1 MALDPLPQQR
11 LAIEAPLGPVLVVA
25 GPGAGKTFCLIARIN
40 HLIHTLGIA
49 PERICAVTFTNRAA
63 EEIAVRLAH
72 TLGDRAEA
80 ITRGTIHAL
89 CLGLLRDHAAA
100 AGLRKG
106 FGVADEQYQKV
117 ILGRLHVPLEQR
129 GALLNRFSRHRVQK
143 QDYELTPD
151 DARLYREYAGW
162 LAHRNMVDFD
172 DLVAKAEELL
182 RSRGDIADTI
192 AARWDYLL
200 VDEFQDV
207 NAVQYDLLKRL
218 AAPHGNFF
226 AVGDDEQSIFTWTGA
241 DPYVLVRFSHDY
253 EIDRPIVLDK
263 NCRCSRQIFE
273 TARRVLAQ
281 NPQLFEKQLSA
292 EQESAHEVGAFTF
305 RDEEEEASWLLEDIL
320 ADRAAAGL
328 GWGDYAVLYRR
339 HKVGEYLEGRLV
351 RAGIPCRLARG
362 RSLVEDDVIRY
373 VVAALRIVRDPGDPV
388 ALEAFARCV
397 LSAHFLQEVLAS
409 PPFAVSSSPP
419 DPLSTAWRGGTQDD
433 FLAAIRALARRRP
446 AQDPDT
452 KKLWRLVFQV
462 ENLRA
467 LARSHRA
474 LAPLVDEI
482 LSQSVGPY
490 RNALEERHDELTDP
504 ADNPEAVQLAE
515 RLAAAIAAEQDIV
528 IDPQEGLEIAL
539 RGMLAAAGVR
549 HVPSTSLGSSEP
561 RGMAP
566 GLVHPGET
574 LVRADGGEHGLALT
588 LFKALQLLHAKELDA
603 ALDRYVTFDFETTDK
618 DVEVCEVVEVGA
630 VRVVEGEIVDRF
642 HTLVKPY
649 RPITPGA
656 TKLHGYSDADVR
668 GARSF
673 AEVWPAFRA
682 FVGDDVLIAHNGQ
695 HFDIPVLRRLAAGQ
709 DGVDSLVFYDT
720 LPLVRSLSRDSAK
733 LEDLALR
740 FGIDAGRAHH
750 ALDDAVT
757 LAKVYHE
764 LERQRGIRAR
774 KAVLVNLL
782 DYLGLALALE
792 QGAGSPQGVPDGPG
806 EREILF
812 KLAKFYTLGRYSDA
826 LAFYEMERER
836 SGGDPAPPVDEVIR
850 RLGGR
855 ALMTRLRAEP
865 DPAQRY
871 PAAVARL
878 RALMD
883 EPSAPDAASP
893 PDPLSTTWRGGT
905 LEDSIDRLLGRVALS
920 TSDGIEVAPD
930 RVNLLTLHSTKGLEF
945 SRVYIVGV
953 EDYQIPGVRETKE
966 NRQAEIEEARRLLY
980 VGMTR
985 ARDRLVLTRV
995 ERRFGMEAG
1004 GSTFLE
1010 EMGLEGVASP

>member
-1 MALDPLPQQR
+1 MEFDPLPQQS

-40 HLIHTLGIA
+40 HLITTVGIA

-63 EEIAVRLAH
+63 EEIAVRLKH
-72 TLGDRAEA
+72 TLRDRAA
-80 ITRGTIHAL
+80 AVTRGTIHAL
-89 CLGLLRDHAAA
+89 CLALLREYAEA

-106 FGVADEQYQKV
+106 FGVADEQYQKI

-129 GALLNRFSRHRVQK
+129 GPLLNRFGRHRVQN
-143 QDYELTPD
+143 YELTVD
-151 DARLYREYAGW
+151 DARLYREYTSW
-162 LAHRNMVDFD
+162 LAHRNMLDFD
-172 DLVAKAEELL
+172 DLVTQAERLV
-182 RSRGDIADTI
+182 RTRGDIADAI

-207 NAVQYDLLKRL
+207 NPVQYDLLKRL

-241 DPYVLVRFSHDY
+241 DPYVLVRFARDY
-253 EIDRPIVLDK
+253 GIDRPVVLDK

-281 NPQLFEKQLSA
+281 NPQLFEKQLTA
-292 EQESAHEVGAFTF
+292 EQDSPHEVGAFGF
-305 RDEEEEASWLLEDIL
+305 RDEEEEASWLLEDL
-320 ADRAAAGL
+320 QGDRGASEL
-328 GWGDYAVLYRR
+328 GWGDYAILYRK
-339 HKVGEYLEGRLV
+339 HKIGEYLEGRLL

-362 RSLVEDDVIRY
+362 RSLIEDDVIKY
-373 VVAALRIVRDPGDPV
+373 VISALRIVRDPADPV
-388 ALEAFARCV
+388 ALEGFARCV
-397 LSAHFLQEVLAS
+397 LSPHFLQEVEA
-409 PPFAVSSSPP
+409 AI
-419 DPLSTAWRGGTQDD
+419 STQGSGD
-433 FLAAIRALARRRP
+433 FLASVRALARRRP

-452 KKLWRLVFQV
+452 KKLWRLVYQV

-467 LARSHRA
+467 LTRSHRA

-504 ADNPEAVQLAE
+504 ADLPDAV
-515 RLAAAIAAEQDIV
+515 RLAARLARAIAGERGIAIAPQD
-528 IDPQEGLEIAL
+528 GLEIAL

-549 HVPSTSLGSSEP
+549 HVPSAGSGPLEP
-561 RGMAP
+561 RGTAP
-566 GLVHPGET
+566 GLAHPGEV
-574 LVRADGGEHGLALT
+574 LGKADGGEHGLALT
-588 LFKALQLLHAKELDA
+588 LFKALQLLDSRGLDT
-603 ALDRYVTFDFETTDK
+603 ALERYVTFDFETTDT
-618 DVEVCEVVEVGA
+618 EVATCGVVEIGA
-630 VRVVEGEIVDRF
+630 ARVVRGEIVDRF
-642 HTLVKPY
+642 RSLVQPY

-656 TKLHGYSDADVR
+656 SAIHGYSDGDIR
-668 GARSF
+668 DARSF
-673 AEVWPAFRA
+673 GEVWPEFRA
-682 FVGDDVLIAHNGQ
+682 FIGDDILIAHNGQ
-695 HFDIPVLRRLAAGQ
+695 HFDIPVLRRLAAGR

-720 LPLVRSLSRDSAK
+720 LPLVRSLSRDSGK

-740 FGIDAGRAHH
+740 FGIDGGRAHH

-757 LAKVYHE
+757 LARVYRE
-764 LERQRGIRAR
+764 LERRRGIRAR

-792 QGAGSPQGVPDGPG
+792 QGARSKEQAL
-806 EREILF
+806 LF
-812 KLAKFYTLGRYSDA
+812 NVAKFYTLGRYSDA
-826 LAFYEMERER
+826 LAFYEMERQR
-836 SGGDPAPPVDEVIR
+836 SGALGAPPVDEVIR
-850 RLGGR
+850 RLGGP

-883 EPSAPDAASP
+883 EPSPPP
-893 PDPLSTTWRGGT
+893 PDRRSPMGRGGT
-905 LEDSIDRLLGRVALS
+905 LDESIDRLLERVALS
-920 TSDGIEVAPD
+920 TSDGIEIAPD

-953 EDYQIPGVRETKE
+953 EDYQIPGLREMTE
-966 NRQAEIEEARRLLY
+966 HRQAEIEEARRLLY

-985 ARDRLVLTRV
+985 ARERLVLTRV
-995 ERRFGMEAG
+995 ERRFGMDAG
-1004 GSTFLE
+1004 GSSFVE
-1010 EMGLEGVASP
+1010 EMGLEVQGVGAE

>member
-1 MALDPLPQQR
+1 MDFDPLPQQR

-40 HLIHTLGIA
+40 HLINTRGLA

-63 EEIAVRLAH
+63 EEIAVRLKH
-72 TLGDRAEA
+72 TLGDRAEGV
-80 ITRGTIHAL
+80 TRGTIHAL
-89 CLGLLRDHAAA
+89 CLSLLREHAEA

-117 ILGRLHVPLEQR
+117 ILGRLHVPLEHR
-129 GALLNRFSRHRVQK
+129 GSLLNRFSRHRVQ
-143 QDYELTPD
+143 DYRLTDD
-151 DARLYREYAGW
+151 DARLYREYAVW
-162 LAHRNMVDFD
+162 LAHRNMLDFD
-172 DLVAKAEELL
+172 DLVVKAEELV
-182 RSRGDIADTI
+182 RTHGDIADAI

-241 DPYVLVRFSHDY
+241 DPYVLVRFSRDY

-281 NPQLFEKQLSA
+281 NPQLFAKQLSA
-292 EQESAHEVGAFTF
+292 EQESAYEVGAFGF
-305 RDEEEEASWLLEDIL
+305 RDEEEEAAWLLEDIL
-320 ADRAAAGL
+320 ADRAVAGL
-328 GWGDYAVLYRR
+328 GWGDYAILYRR

-362 RSLVEDDVIRY
+362 RSLVEDDVIKY
-373 VVAALRIVRDPGDPV
+373 VIAALGIVRDPGDPV

-397 LSAHFLQEVLAS
+397 LSPHFLQEVLAS
-409 PPFAVSSSPP
+409 PPFPLSASKASPP
-419 DPLSTAWRGGTQDD
+419 DPGD
-433 FLAAIRALARRRP
+433 FLVAIRTLARRRP

-467 LARSHRA
+467 LTRSHRA
-474 LAPLVDEI
+474 LVPLVDEI

-504 ADNPEAVQLAE
+504 AVIPEAVRLAG
-515 RLAAAIAAEQDIV
+515 RLAAALAAEEEIV
-528 IDPQEGLEIAL
+528 IAPQGGLEIAL
-539 RGMLAAAGVR
+539 RCMLIAAGGR
-549 HVPSTSLGSSEP
+549 SLPTSTNLHQPPPTSIPS
-561 RGMAP
+561 
-566 GLVHPGET
+566 
-574 LVRADGGEHGLALT
+574 ALI
-588 LFKALQLLHAKELDA
+588 LFKALQLLHARELDT
-603 ALDRYVTFDFETTDK
+603 ALERYVTFDLETTDK
-618 DVEVCEVVEVGA
+618 DVEVCEVIEIGA
-630 VRVVEGEIVDRF
+630 VRVVGGEIVDRF
-642 HTLVKPY
+642 HSLVRPY

-656 TKLHGYSDADVR
+656 TKVHGYTDGDVR
-668 GARSF
+668 NARPF
-673 AEVWPAFRA
+673 AEVWPEFRA
-682 FVGDDVLIAHNGQ
+682 FIGDDVLIAHNGQ
-695 HFDIPVLRRLAAGQ
+695 HFDIPVLRRLAAGWE
-709 DGVDSLVFYDT
+709 GVDTLVFYDT

-757 LAKVYHE
+757 LARVYRE
-764 LERQRGIRAR
+764 LERLRAVRAR
-774 KAVLVNLL
+774 KALLVNLL
-782 DYLGLALALE
+782 DYLGLAFALEPESE
-792 QGAGSPQGVPDGPG
+792 QGALKESLTVPGG
-806 EREILF
+806 RERELLF
-812 KLAKFYTLGRYSDA
+812 KVAKFYTLGRYSDA

-836 SGGDPAPPVDEVIR
+836 SGGDSGPPVDEVIR

-878 RALMD
+878 RALID
-883 EPSAPDAASP
+883 EPSTD
-893 PDPLSTTWRGGT
+893 GT
-905 LEDSIDRLLGRVALS
+905 
-920 TSDGIEVAPD
+920 P
-930 RVNLLTLHSTKGLEF
+930 
-945 SRVYIVGV
+945 
-953 EDYQIPGVRETKE
+953 
-966 NRQAEIEEARRLLY
+966 
-980 VGMTR
+980 
-985 ARDRLVLTRV
+985 
-995 ERRFGMEAG
+995 
-1004 GSTFLE
+1004 
-1010 EMGLEGVASP
+1010 

>member
-40 HLIHTLGIA
+40 HLINTLGMA

-63 EEIAVRLAH
+63 EEIAVRLRH
-72 TLGDRAEA
+72 TLEDRAEG

-89 CLGLLRDHAAA
+89 CLALLREHAEA

-106 FGVADEQYQKV
+106 FGVADEPYQKV

-129 GALLNRFSRHRVQK
+129 GSLLNRFSRHRVQK
-143 QDYELTPD
+143 KDYELTAD
-151 DARLYREYAGW
+151 DARLYREYASW

-172 DLVAKAEELL
+172 DLVAKAEALL
-182 RSRGDIADTI
+182 RTRGDIADAI

-241 DPYVLVRFSHDY
+241 DPYVLVRFARDY

-292 EQESAHEVGAFTF
+292 EQESPHEVGALGF
-305 RDEEEEASWLLEDIL
+305 RDHEDEASWLLEDIL
-320 ADRAAAGL
+320 ADRTASGL
-328 GWGDYAVLYRR
+328 GWGDYAVLYRK

-362 RSLVEDDVIRY
+362 RALVEDDVIKY
-373 VVAALRIVRDPGDPV
+373 VIAALRIVRDPGDPV

-397 LSAHFLQEVLAS
+397 LSAHFLQEVMATTSAS
-409 PPFAVSSSPP
+409 PSDA
-419 DPLSTAWRGGTQDD
+419 GD

-467 LARSHRA
+467 LPRSHRT

-504 ADNPEAVQLAE
+504 ADIPEAV
-515 RLAAAIAAEQDIV
+515 RLAGRLARAIAAEQNIA
-528 IDPQEGLEIAL
+528 IEPQGGLEVAL

-549 HVPSTSLGSSEP
+549 HVPSTSLASLEP

-574 LVRADGGEHGLALT
+574 LVQADGGEHGLALT
-588 LFKALQLLHAKELDA
+588 LFKALQLLHAKELDT
-603 ALDRYVTFDFETTDK
+603 ALERYVTFDLETTDK
-618 DVEVCEVVEVGA
+618 DVEICEVVEVGA
-630 VRVVEGEIVDRF
+630 VRVVGGEIVDRF
-642 HTLVKPY
+642 HTLVRPY
-649 RPITPGA
+649 RPITLGA
-656 TKLHGYSDADVR
+656 TKVHGYGDADVR
-668 GARSF
+668 GAPSF

-682 FVGDDVLIAHNGQ
+682 FIGDDVLIAHNGQ

-709 DGVDSLVFYDT
+709 DGVDGLVFYDT

-740 FGIDAGRAHH
+740 FGIDGGRAHH

-757 LAKVYHE
+757 LARVYRE
-764 LERQRGIRAR
+764 LERQRAIRAR

-782 DYLGLALALE
+782 DYLGLALTLE
-792 QGAGSPQGVPDGPG
+792 QGAAG
-806 EREILF
+806 REQALLF
-812 KLAKFYTLGRYSDA
+812 NIAKFYTLGRYSDA
-826 LAFYEMERER
+826 LAFYQTERAR
-836 SGGDPAPPVDEVIR
+836 AASTAAPPVDEVIK

-855 ALMTRLRAEP
+855 ALMTRLRAQP

-883 EPSAPDAASP
+883 EPSAPTSP
-893 PDPLSTTWRGGT
+893 PNPLSTTWRGGT
-905 LEDSIDRLLGRVALS
+905 LEERIDRLLGRVALS

-953 EDYQIPGVRETKE
+953 EDYQMPGYRESTE
-966 NRQAEIEEARRLLY
+966 NRQAEIQEARRLVY

-1004 GSTFLE
+1004 GSSFLE
-1010 EMGLEGVASP
+1010 EMGLEAQAVGERELSKDTVHS

>member
-1 MALDPLPQQR
+1 MDFDPLPQQR
-11 LAIEAPLGPVLVVA
+11 LAIDAPLGPVLVVA

-40 HLIHTLGIA
+40 HLINTRGLA

-63 EEIAVRLAH
+63 EEIAVRLKH
-72 TLGDRAEA
+72 TLGDRAEGV
-80 ITRGTIHAL
+80 TRGTIHAL
-89 CLGLLRDHAAA
+89 CLALLREHAEA

-129 GALLNRFSRHRVQK
+129 GSLLNRFSRHRVQ
-143 QDYELTPD
+143 DYRLTDD
-151 DARLYREYAGW
+151 DARLYREYAVW
-162 LAHRNMVDFD
+162 LAHRNMLDFD
-172 DLVAKAEELL
+172 DLVVKAEELV
-182 RSRGDIADTI
+182 RTHGDIADAI

-241 DPYVLVRFSHDY
+241 DPYVLVRFSRDY

-292 EQESAHEVGAFTF
+292 EQESAYEVGAFGF
-305 RDEEEEASWLLEDIL
+305 RDEEEEAAWLLEDIL
-320 ADRAAAGL
+320 ADRAVAGL
-328 GWGDYAVLYRR
+328 GWGDYAILYRR

-362 RSLVEDDVIRY
+362 RSLVEDDVIKY
-373 VVAALRIVRDPGDPV
+373 VIAALGIVRDPGDPV

-397 LSAHFLQEVLAS
+397 LSPHFLQEVLAS
-409 PPFAVSSSPP
+409 PPF
-419 DPLSTAWRGGTQDD
+419 PLSASKASRPDD
-433 FLAAIRALARRRP
+433 FLAAVRTLARRRP

-467 LARSHRA
+467 LTRSHRA
-474 LAPLVDEI
+474 LVPLVDEI

-504 ADNPEAVQLAE
+504 AAIPEAVRLAG
-515 RLAAAIAAEQDIV
+515 RLAAAIAAEQEIV
-528 IDPQEGLEIAL
+528 IAPQGGLEIAL
-539 RGMLAAAGVR
+539 RGMLAAAGLR
-549 HVPSTSLGSSEP
+549 HVPSSVATGRE
-561 RGMAP
+561 
-566 GLVHPGET
+566 VKEVGE
-574 LVRADGGEHGLALT
+574 VVIGAQDGGPHGLALT
-588 LFKALQLLHAKELDA
+588 LFKALQNLHSLEILDT
-603 ALDRYVTFDFETTDK
+603 LPRYVTFDLETTDK
-618 DVEVCEVVEVGA
+618 DVEVCEVVEIGA
-630 VRVVEGEIVDRF
+630 VRVVGGEIVDRF
-642 HTLVKPY
+642 HTLVRPY

-656 TKLHGYSDADVR
+656 TKVHGYTEGDVR
-668 GARSF
+668 NARPF
-673 AEVWPAFRA
+673 AEVWPEFRA
-682 FVGDDVLIAHNGQ
+682 FIGDDVLIAHNGQ
-695 HFDIPVLRRLAAGQ
+695 HFDIPVLRRLAAGRE
-709 DGVDSLVFYDT
+709 GVDTLVFYDT

-757 LAKVYHE
+757 LARVYRE
-764 LERQRGIRAR
+764 LERLRAVRAR

-792 QGAGSPQGVPDGPG
+792 QGAGSG
-806 EREILF
+806 EEDMLF
-812 KLAKFYTLGRYSDA
+812 KVAKFYTLGRYSDA

-836 SGGDPAPPVDEVIR
+836 IGGESAPSVDEVIR

-878 RALMD
+878 RALID
-883 EPSAPDAASP
+883 EPPPAEPASP
-893 PDPLSTTWRGGT
+893 PDLR
-905 LEDSIDRLLGRVALS
+905 ESIDRLLDRVALS
-920 TSDGIEVAPD
+920 TSEGIEVAPD

-953 EDYQIPGVRETKE
+953 EDYQIPGLREAKE
-966 NRQAEIEEARRLLY
+966 NRQAEIQEARRLLY

-985 ARDRLVLTRV
+985 TQERLVLTRV

-1004 GSTFLE
+1004 GSSFLE
-1010 EMGLEGVASP
+1010 EMGLEADAVRAE

>member
-1 MALDPLPQQR
+1 MAFDPLPQQC

-40 HLIHTLGIA
+40 YLIDALHVA

-63 EEIAVRLAH
+63 EEIAIRLKH
-72 TLGDRAEA
+72 TLGERAEP

-89 CLGLLRDHAAA
+89 CLALLREHAEA

-106 FGVADEQYQKV
+106 FGVADEQYQKA
-117 ILGRLHVPLEQR
+117 ILGRLHVPQEQR
-129 GALLNRFSRHRVQK
+129 GSLLNRFSRHRVQK
-143 QDYELTPD
+143 RDYELTAD
-151 DARLYREYAGW
+151 DARLYREYAAW
-162 LAHRNMVDFD
+162 LAHRNMLDFD
-172 DLVAKAEELL
+172 DLVSKAEELL
-182 RSRGDIADTI
+182 RTHGDIADAV

-241 DPYVLVRFSHDY
+241 DPYVLVRFGRDY
-253 EIDRPIVLDK
+253 GIDRPIVLDK

-273 TARRVLAQ
+273 TARRVLAH

-292 EQESAHEVGAFTF
+292 EQESPYEVTAVAF
-305 RDEEEEASWLLEDIL
+305 REEAEEASWLLEDL
-320 ADRAAAGL
+320 RGDRAASGL
-328 GWGDYAVLYRR
+328 GWGDYAILYCT
-339 HKVGEYLEGRLV
+339 HKIGEYVEGRLV

-373 VVAALRIVRDPGDPV
+373 VITALRIVRDPDDPV

-397 LSAHFLQEVLAS
+397 LSEHFLQEVQAS
-409 PPFAVSSSPP
+409 PLF
-419 DPLSTAWRGGTQDD
+419 PLSADAERGDAGD
-433 FLAAIRALARRRP
+433 FLAAVRTLARRRP

-452 KKLWRLVFQV
+452 KKLWRLVYQV

-467 LARSHRA
+467 LPHSHRT

-504 ADNPEAVQLAE
+504 ADSPEAV
-515 RLAAAIAAEQDIV
+515 RLAARLAGAIASERDIV
-528 IDPQEGLEIAL
+528 IEPQGGLEIAL

-549 HVPSTSLGSSEP
+549 HVPSAAAARRE
-561 RGMAP
+561 
-566 GLVHPGET
+566 VGE
-574 LVRADGGEHGLALT
+574 VGEVVIGAQDGGPHGLALT
-588 LFKALQLLHAKELDA
+588 LFKALQNLHSLDIVDT
-603 ALDRYVTFDFETTDK
+603 LSRYVTFDLETTDK
-618 DVEVCEVVEVGA
+618 DVEVCEVVEIGA
-630 VRVVEGEIVDRF
+630 VRVVGGDIVDRF
-642 HTLVKPY
+642 HTLVQPY

-656 TKLHGYSDADVR
+656 TKVHGYTDADVR
-668 GARSF
+668 DARSF
-673 AEVWPAFRA
+673 AEVWPEFRA
-682 FVGDDVLIAHNGQ
+682 FIGDDVLIAHNGQ
-695 HFDIPVLRRLAAGQ
+695 HFDIPVLRRLAAGR

-757 LAKVYHE
+757 LARVYRE

-774 KAVLVNLL
+774 KAILANLL

-792 QGAGSPQGVPDGPG
+792 PRAEAGG
-806 EREILF
+806 ERETLF

-826 LAFYEMERER
+826 LAFYETERER
-836 SGGDPAPPVDEVIR
+836 TGRAAAPPVDEVIQ

-855 ALMTRLRAEP
+855 ALLTRLRAEP

-871 PAAVARL
+871 PAALARL

-883 EPSAPDAASP
+883 EPSP
-893 PDPLSTTWRGGT
+893 PDPLSPTGRGGT
-905 LEDSIDRLLGRVALS
+905 LGESIDRLLERVALS
-920 TSDGIEVAPD
+920 TYEGIEVAPD

-953 EDYQIPGVRETKE
+953 EDYQIPGYRESTE
-966 NRQAEIEEARRLLY
+966 HRQAEIQEARRLLY

-985 ARDRLVLTRV
+985 ARERLVLTRV
-995 ERRFGMEAG
+995 ERRFGMDAG
-1004 GSTFLE
+1004 GSSFLE
-1010 EMGLEGVASP
+1010 EMGLEVQGVGAG

>member
-1 MALDPLPQQR
+1 MDFDPLPQQR

-40 HLIHTLGIA
+40 HLINTRGLA

-63 EEIAVRLAH
+63 EEIAVRLKH
-72 TLGDRAEA
+72 TLGDRAEGV
-80 ITRGTIHAL
+80 TRGTIHAL
-89 CLGLLRDHAAA
+89 CLALLREHAEA

-129 GALLNRFSRHRVQK
+129 GSLLNRFSRHRVQ
-143 QDYELTPD
+143 DYRLTDD
-151 DARLYREYAGW
+151 DARLYREYAVW
-162 LAHRNMVDFD
+162 LAHRNMLDFD
-172 DLVAKAEELL
+172 DLVVKAEELV
-182 RSRGDIADTI
+182 RTHGDIADAI

-241 DPYVLVRFSHDY
+241 DPYVLVRFSRDY

-292 EQESAHEVGAFTF
+292 EQESAYEVGAFAF
-305 RDEEEEASWLLEDIL
+305 RDEEEEAAWLLEDIL
-320 ADRAAAGL
+320 ADRAASGL
-328 GWGDYAVLYRR
+328 GWGDYAILYRR

-362 RSLVEDDVIRY
+362 RSLVEDDVIKY
-373 VVAALRIVRDPGDPV
+373 VIAALGIVRDPGDPV

-397 LSAHFLQEVLAS
+397 LSPHFLQEVLAS
-409 PPFAVSSSPP
+409 PPFPLSASKASPP
-419 DPLSTAWRGGTQDD
+419 DPGD
-433 FLAAIRALARRRP
+433 FLVAIRTLARRRP

-467 LARSHRA
+467 LTRSHRA
-474 LAPLVDEI
+474 LVPLVDEI

-504 ADNPEAVQLAE
+504 AVIPEAVRLAE
-515 RLAAAIAAEQDIV
+515 RLAAAIAAEQEIV
-528 IDPQEGLEIAL
+528 IAPQGGLEIAL
-539 RGMLAAAGVR
+539 RGMLIAAGVR
-549 HVPSTSLGSSEP
+549 HLPTSTNLHQPPPTSLPS
-561 RGMAP
+561 
-566 GLVHPGET
+566 
-574 LVRADGGEHGLALT
+574 ALI
-588 LFKALQLLHAKELDA
+588 LFKALQLLHARELDT
-603 ALDRYVTFDFETTDK
+603 ALERYVTFDLETTDK
-618 DVEVCEVVEVGA
+618 DVEVCEVIEIGA
-630 VRVVEGEIVDRF
+630 VRVVGGEIVDRF
-642 HTLVKPY
+642 HSLVRPY

-656 TKLHGYSDADVR
+656 TKVHGYTDGDVR
-668 GARSF
+668 NARPF
-673 AEVWPAFRA
+673 AEVWPEFRA
-682 FVGDDVLIAHNGQ
+682 FIGDDVLIAHNGQ
-695 HFDIPVLRRLAAGQ
+695 HFDIPVLRRLAAGRE
-709 DGVDSLVFYDT
+709 GVDTLVFYDT

-757 LAKVYHE
+757 LARVYRE
-764 LERQRGIRAR
+764 LERLRAVRAR

-792 QGAGSPQGVPDGPG
+792 PEREQGAGSG

-812 KLAKFYTLGRYSDA
+812 KVAKFYTLGRYSDA

-836 SGGDPAPPVDEVIR
+836 SGGDSGPSVDEVIR

-878 RALMD
+878 RALID
-883 EPSAPDAASP
+883 EPSPAEPASP
-893 PDPLSTTWRGGT
+893 PDPLSTAWRGGT
-905 LEDSIDRLLGRVALS
+905 LRESIDRLLDRVALS
-920 TSDGIEVAPD
+920 TSEGIEVAPD

-953 EDYQIPGVRETKE
+953 EDYQIPGLREAKE
-966 NRQAEIEEARRLLY
+966 NRQAEIQEARRLLY

-985 ARDRLVLTRV
+985 TRERLVLTRV

-1004 GSTFLE
+1004 GSSFLE
-1010 EMGLEGVASP
+1010 EMGLEAQGVGAG

>member
-1 MALDPLPQQR
+1 MNLNPLPQQL

-25 GPGAGKTFCLIARIN
+25 GPGAGKTFCLIARIK
-40 HLIHTLGIA
+40 HLITTVGIA

-63 EEIAVRLAH
+63 EEIAVRLKH
-72 TLGDRAEA
+72 TLGDRAEG

-89 CLGLLRDHAAA
+89 CLALLREHAEA

-106 FGVADEQYQKV
+106 FGVADEQYQQV
-117 ILGRLHVPLEQR
+117 ILGRLQVPLEQR
-129 GALLNRFSRHRVQK
+129 GSLLNRFSRHRVT
-143 QDYELTPD
+143 DYPLTDD
-151 DARLYREYAGW
+151 DARVYREYATW
-162 LAHRNMVDFD
+162 LTHRNMLDFD
-172 DLVAKAEELL
+172 DLVTKAEQLL
-182 RSRGDIADTI
+182 RTHGDIADTI
-192 AARWDYLL
+192 AGRWDYLL

-241 DPYVLVRFSHDY
+241 DPYVLVRFGRDY
-253 EIDRPIVLDK
+253 AIDRPIVLDK
-263 NCRCSRQIFE
+263 NCRCSRQIFD

-292 EQESAHEVGAFTF
+292 EQESAYDVGAVAF
-305 RDEEEEASWLLEDIL
+305 RDEAEEASWLLEDIL
-320 ADRAAAGL
+320 ADRTAAGL

-362 RSLVEDDVIRY
+362 RSLVEDDVIKY
-373 VVAALRIVRDPGDPV
+373 VIAALRIVRDPDDPV

-409 PPFAVSSSPP
+409 PPFALSSSPP
-419 DPLSTAWRGGTQDD
+419 VPLSATAERGDAGD
-433 FLAAIRALARRRP
+433 FLAAVRALARRRP

-467 LARSHRA
+467 LPRSHRA

-490 RNALEERHDELTDP
+490 KNALEERHDELADP
-504 ADNPEAVQLAE
+504 AAIPEAVRLAE
-515 RLAAAIAAEQDIV
+515 RLAGAIAAERDIV
-528 IDPQEGLEIAL
+528 IEPQGGLEIAL

-549 HVPSTSLGSSEP
+549 NLPSQVSGPLKP
-561 RGMAP
+561 RGTAP
-566 GLVHPGET
+566 GLTHPGET
-574 LVRADGGEHGLALT
+574 LVKADGGKHGLGLT
-588 LFKALQLLHAKELDA
+588 LFKTLQLMQAKELDT
-603 ALDRYVTFDFETTDK
+603 ALERYVTFDLETTDK
-618 DVEVCEVVEVGA
+618 DVEVCEVVEIGA
-630 VRVVEGEIVDRF
+630 VRVVGGEIVDRF
-642 HTLVKPY
+642 HTLVQPY

-656 TKLHGYSDADVR
+656 TKVHGYAEADVR
-668 GARSF
+668 GAPSF
-673 AEVWPAFRA
+673 PEVWPEFRA
-682 FVGDDVLIAHNGQ
+682 FIGDDVLIAHNGQ
-695 HFDIPVLRRLAAGQ
+695 HFDIPVLRRLAAGR

-720 LPLVRSLSRDSAK
+720 LPLARSLSRDSAK

-757 LAKVYHE
+757 LARVYRE

-774 KAVLVNLL
+774 KAVLVSVL

-792 QGAGSPQGVPDGPG
+792 PRTEQGAESG
-806 EREILF
+806 ERDLLF

-826 LAFYEMERER
+826 LAFYEMERDR
-836 SGGDPAPPVDEVIR
+836 TASSAAPPVDEVIR

-871 PAAVARL
+871 PAALARL

-883 EPSAPDAASP
+883 EPSPA
-893 PDPLSTTWRGGT
+893 GT
-905 LEDSIDRLLGRVALS
+905 LKQSIDRLLERVALS

-945 SRVYIVGV
+945 SRVYIVGL
-953 EDYQIPGVRETKE
+953 EDYQIPGYRESTE
-966 NRQAEIEEARRLLY
+966 NRQAEIQEARRLVY

-985 ARDRLVLTRV
+985 ARERLVLTRV

-1004 GSTFLE
+1004 GSSFLE
-1010 EMGLEGVASP
+1010 EMGLEVQGVGAE

>member
-1 MALDPLPQQR
+1 MEFDPLPPQR

-40 HLIHTLGIA
+40 HLIDRLHMA

-63 EEIAVRLAH
+63 EEIAVRLKH
-72 TLGDRAEA
+72 TLENRAEG

-89 CLGLLRDHAAA
+89 CLALLREHAEA

-106 FGVADEQYQKV
+106 FGVADEPYQKV

-129 GALLNRFSRHRVQK
+129 GSLLNRFSRHRVQK
-143 QDYELTPD
+143 QDFELTAD
-151 DARLYREYAGW
+151 DARLYREYAAW
-162 LAHRNMVDFD
+162 LEHHNMLDFD
-172 DLVAKAEELL
+172 DLVSKAEELL
-182 RSRGDIADTI
+182 RTRGDLADAI

-241 DPYVLVRFSHDY
+241 DPYVLVRFARDY
-253 EIDRPIVLDK
+253 EIDRPILLDR
-263 NCRCSRQIFE
+263 NCRSSRQIFE

-292 EQESAHEVGAFTF
+292 EQESAYDVGAFAF
-305 RDEEEEASWLLEDIL
+305 RDEEEEASWLLDDIR
-320 ADRAAAGL
+320 ADRAASGL

-339 HKVGEYLEGRLV
+339 HKLGEYLEGRLV

-362 RSLVEDDVIRY
+362 RALVEDDVIKY
-373 VVAALRIVRDPGDPV
+373 VIAALRIVRDPGDSV

-397 LSAHFLQEVLAS
+397 LSAHFLQEVEA
-409 PPFAVSSSPP
+409 AI
-419 DPLSTAWRGGTQDD
+419 STSLPVPRSANADRGDAGD

-467 LARSHRA
+467 LPRSHRA

-490 RNALEERHDELTDP
+490 KNALEERHDELTDP
-504 ADNPEAVQLAE
+504 ADIPEAVRLAE
-515 RLAAAIAAEQDIV
+515 RLDSAIAGERSIAIE
-528 IDPQEGLEIAL
+528 PNEGGLEIAL

-549 HVPSTSLGSSEP
+549 HVPSQAAGPLKP
-561 RGMAP
+561 RGTAP
-566 GLVHPGET
+566 GLTHPGET
-574 LVRADGGEHGLALT
+574 LVKADGGEHGLALT
-588 LFKALQLLHAKELDA
+588 LFKALQLLDAKKLDT
-603 ALDRYVTFDFETTDK
+603 ALQRYVTFDLETTDK
-618 DVEVCEVVEVGA
+618 DVDVCEVVEVGA
-630 VRVVEGEIVDRF
+630 VRVVGGEIVERF

-656 TKLHGYSDADVR
+656 TKVHGYSDAAVQD
-668 GARSF
+668 APSF

-682 FVGDDVLIAHNGQ
+682 FIGDDVLIAHNGQ

-709 DGVDSLVFYDT
+709 HGVDGLVFYDT

-757 LAKVYHE
+757 LAQVYRE
-764 LERQRGIRAR
+764 LERQRATRAR

-782 DYLGLALALE
+782 DYLGLAFALE
-792 QGAGSPQGVPDGPG
+792 QGAGR
-806 EREILF
+806 REQDMLF
-812 KLAKFYTLGRYSDA
+812 KVAKFYTLGRYSDA
-826 LAFYEMERER
+826 LAFYEMERDR
-836 SGGDPAPPVDEVIR
+836 SGAAAAPPVDEVIR

-878 RALMD
+878 RALID
-883 EPSAPDAASP
+883 EPSAP
-893 PDPLSTTWRGGT
+893 T
-905 LEDSIDRLLGRVALS
+905 LRESIDRLLERVALS
-920 TSDGIEVAPD
+920 TSEGIEVAPD

-953 EDYQIPGVRETKE
+953 EDYQIPGLRETKE
-966 NRQAEIEEARRLLY
+966 NRQAEIQEARRLLY

-985 ARDRLVLTRV
+985 ARERLILTRV

-1004 GSTFLE
+1004 GSSFLE
-1010 EMGLEGVASP
+1010 EMGLQELPSDLVH

>member
-1 MALDPLPQQR
+1 MDFDPLPQQR

-40 HLIHTLGIA
+40 HLINTRGLA

-63 EEIAVRLAH
+63 EEIAVRLKH
-72 TLGDRAEA
+72 TLGDRAEGV
-80 ITRGTIHAL
+80 TRGTIHAL
-89 CLGLLRDHAAA
+89 CLALLREHAEA

-129 GALLNRFSRHRVQK
+129 GSLLNRFSRHRVQ
-143 QDYELTPD
+143 DYRLTDD
-151 DARLYREYAGW
+151 DARLYREYAVW
-162 LAHRNMVDFD
+162 LAHRNMLDFD
-172 DLVAKAEELL
+172 DLVVKAEELV
-182 RSRGDIADTI
+182 RTHGDIADAI

-241 DPYVLVRFSHDY
+241 DPYVLVRFSRDY

-292 EQESAHEVGAFTF
+292 EQESAYEVSAFAF
-305 RDEEEEASWLLEDIL
+305 RDEEEEAAWLLEDIVS
-320 ADRAAAGL
+320 DRAVAGL
-328 GWGDYAVLYRR
+328 GWGDYAILYRR

-362 RSLVEDDVIRY
+362 RSLVEDDVIKY
-373 VVAALRIVRDPGDPV
+373 VIAALGIVRDPGDPV

-397 LSAHFLQEVLAS
+397 LSPHFLQEVLAS
-409 PPFAVSSSPP
+409 PPFPLSASKASPP
-419 DPLSTAWRGGTQDD
+419 DPGDL
-433 FLAAIRALARRRP
+433 LAAIRALARRRP

-467 LARSHRA
+467 LTRSHRA
-474 LAPLVDEI
+474 LVPLVDEI

-504 ADNPEAVQLAE
+504 AAIPEAVRLAE
-515 RLAAAIAAEQDIV
+515 RLAAAIAAEQEIV
-528 IDPQEGLEIAL
+528 IAPQGGLEIAL
-539 RGMLAAAGVR
+539 RGMLAAAGFR
-549 HVPSTSLGSSEP
+549 HVPSSSATRRE
-561 RGMAP
+561 
-566 GLVHPGET
+566 VKEVGE
-574 LVRADGGEHGLALT
+574 VVIGAQDGGPHGLALT
-588 LFKALQLLHAKELDA
+588 LFKALQNLHSLEILDT
-603 ALDRYVTFDFETTDK
+603 LPRYVTFDLETTDK
-618 DVEVCEVVEVGA
+618 DVEVCEVVEIGA
-630 VRVVEGEIVDRF
+630 VRVVGGEIVDRF
-642 HTLVKPY
+642 HSLVRPY

-656 TKLHGYSDADVR
+656 TKVHGYTDGDVR
-668 GARSF
+668 KARPL
-673 AEVWPAFRA
+673 AEVWPEFRA
-682 FVGDDVLIAHNGQ
+682 FIGDDVLIAHNGQ
-695 HFDIPVLRRLAAGQ
+695 HFDIPVLRRLAAGWE
-709 DGVDSLVFYDT
+709 GVDTLVFYDT

-757 LAKVYHE
+757 LARVYRE
-764 LERQRGIRAR
+764 LERLRAVRAR
-774 KAVLVNLL
+774 KALLVNLL

-792 QGAGSPQGVPDGPG
+792 PERVQGALKESLAVPGI
-806 EREILF
+806 REQEVLF
-812 KLAKFYTLGRYSDA
+812 KVAKFYTLGRYSDA

-836 SGGDPAPPVDEVIR
+836 SGGDSGPSVDEVIR

-878 RALMD
+878 RALID
-883 EPSAPDAASP
+883 EPAPA
-893 PDPLSTTWRGGT
+893 GT
-905 LEDSIDRLLGRVALS
+905 LKESIDRLLDRVALS
-920 TSDGIEVAPD
+920 TSEGIEVAPD

-953 EDYQIPGVRETKE
+953 EDYQIPGLREAKE
-966 NRQAEIEEARRLLY
+966 NRQAEIQEARRLLY

-985 ARDRLVLTRV
+985 TRERLVLTRV

-1004 GSTFLE
+1004 GSSFLE
-1010 EMGLEGVASP
+1010 EMGLEADAVGAG

>member
-1 MALDPLPQQR
+1 MEFDPLPQQR

-40 HLIHTLGIA
+40 HLITTVGIA

-63 EEIAVRLAH
+63 EEIAVRLKR
-72 TLGDRAEA
+72 TLRDRADGV
-80 ITRGTIHAL
+80 TRGTIHAL
-89 CLGLLRDHAAA
+89 CLALLREHAEA

-106 FGVADEQYQKV
+106 FGVADEQYQKI

-129 GALLNRFSRHRVQK
+129 GPLLNRFGRHRVQN
-143 QDYELTPD
+143 YELTVD
-151 DARLYREYAGW
+151 DARRYREYTGW
-162 LAHRNMVDFD
+162 LAHRNMLDFD
-172 DLVAKAEELL
+172 DLVTKAEQLL
-182 RSRGDIADTI
+182 RTRGDIADAI

-207 NAVQYDLLKRL
+207 NPVQYDLLKRL

-241 DPYVLVRFSHDY
+241 DPYVLVRFARDY
-253 EIDRPIVLDK
+253 GIDRPIVLDK

-281 NPQLFEKQLSA
+281 NPQLFEKQLTA
-292 EQESAHEVGAFTF
+292 EQESSHEVGAFGF
-305 RDEEEEASWLLEDIL
+305 RDEEEEASWLLEDL
-320 ADRAAAGL
+320 QGDRAASGL
-328 GWGDYAVLYRR
+328 GWGDYAILYRK
-339 HKVGEYLEGRLV
+339 HKIGEYLEGRLL
-351 RAGIPCRLARG
+351 RAVIPCRLARG
-362 RSLVEDDVIRY
+362 RSLIEDDVIRY
-373 VVAALRIVRDPGDPV
+373 VITALRIVRGPADPV
-388 ALEAFARCV
+388 ALEGFARCV
-397 LSAHFLQEVLAS
+397 LSAHFLQEVEAAIS
-409 PPFAVSSSPP
+409 AQGS
-419 DPLSTAWRGGTQDD
+419 GD
-433 FLAAIRALARRRP
+433 FLASVRALARRRP

-452 KKLWRLVFQV
+452 KKLWRLVYQV

-467 LARSHRA
+467 LTRSHRA

-490 RNALEERHDELTDP
+490 RNVLEERHDEFTDP
-504 ADNPEAVQLAE
+504 ADLPDAV
-515 RLAAAIAAEQDIV
+515 RLAARLAPAIAGERSIAIAPQD
-528 IDPQEGLEIAL
+528 GLEIAL

-549 HVPSTSLGSSEP
+549 HVPSTTSGSLEP
-561 RGMAP
+561 RGTAP
-566 GLVHPGET
+566 GLVPPGET
-574 LVRADGGEHGLALT
+574 LVKADGGEHGLALT
-588 LFKALQLLHAKELDA
+588 LFKALQLLESRELDT
-603 ALDRYVTFDFETTDK
+603 ALERYVTFDFETTDT
-618 DVEVCEVVEVGA
+618 EVATCGVVELGA
-630 VRVVEGEIVDRF
+630 ARVVQGEIVDRF
-642 HTLVKPY
+642 HSLVQPY
-649 RPITPGA
+649 RPISPRA
-656 TKLHGYSDADVR
+656 SAIHGYTDADVR
-668 GARSF
+668 DARSF

-682 FVGDDVLIAHNGQ
+682 FIGDDILIAHNGQ
-695 HFDIPVLRRLAAGQ
+695 RFDVPVLRRLAGGLA
-709 DGVDSLVFYDT
+709 GVDSLVFYDT
-720 LPLVRSLSRDSAK
+720 YPLVRSLSQDSPK
-733 LEDLALR
+733 QEDIARR
-740 FGIDAGRAHH
+740 FGIDCGRAHH

-757 LAKVYHE
+757 LARVYRE
-764 LERQRGIRAR
+764 LERRRGIRAR

-792 QGAGSPQGVPDGPG
+792 QGARS
-806 EREILF
+806 REQALLF
-812 KLAKFYTLGRYSDA
+812 NIAKFYTLGRYSDA

-836 SGGDPAPPVDEVIR
+836 TGAVGAPPVDEVIQ

-883 EPSAPDAASP
+883 EPSPGSSP

-905 LEDSIDRLLGRVALS
+905 LEESIDRLLERVALS
-920 TSDGIEVAPD
+920 TSDGIEIAPD

-953 EDYQIPGVRETKE
+953 EDYQIPGLREMTE
-966 NRQAEIEEARRLLY
+966 HRQAEIEEARRLLY

-985 ARDRLVLTRV
+985 ARERLVLTRV
-995 ERRFGMEAG
+995 ERRFGMDAG
-1004 GSTFLE
+1004 GSSFLE
-1010 EMGLEGVASP
+1010 EMGLEVQGVGAE

>member
-1 MALDPLPQQR
+1 MDFDPLPQQR

-40 HLIHTLGIA
+40 HLINTRGLA

-63 EEIAVRLAH
+63 EEIAGRLTH
-72 TLGDRAEA
+72 TLGDRAEGV
-80 ITRGTIHAL
+80 TRGTIHAL
-89 CLGLLRDHAAA
+89 CLALLREHAEA

-129 GALLNRFSRHRVQK
+129 GSLLNRFSRHRVQ
-143 QDYELTPD
+143 DYRLTDD
-151 DARLYREYAGW
+151 DARLYREYAVW
-162 LAHRNMVDFD
+162 LAHRNMLDFD
-172 DLVAKAEELL
+172 DLVVKAEELV
-182 RSRGDIADTI
+182 RTHGDIADAI

-241 DPYVLVRFSHDY
+241 DPYVLVRFSRDY

-292 EQESAHEVGAFTF
+292 EQESAYEVGAFAF
-305 RDEEEEASWLLEDIL
+305 RDEEEEAAWLLEDIL
-320 ADRAAAGL
+320 ADRAASGL
-328 GWGDYAVLYRR
+328 GWGDYAILYRR

-362 RSLVEDDVIRY
+362 RSLVEDDVIKY
-373 VVAALRIVRDPGDPV
+373 VIAALGIVRDPGDPV

-397 LSAHFLQEVLAS
+397 LSPHFLQEVLAS
-409 PPFAVSSSPP
+409 PPFPLSASKASPP
-419 DPLSTAWRGGTQDD
+419 DPGD
-433 FLAAIRALARRRP
+433 FLAAIRTLARRRP

-467 LARSHRA
+467 LTRSHRA
-474 LAPLVDEI
+474 LVPLVDEI

-504 ADNPEAVQLAE
+504 AAIPEAVRLAE
-515 RLAAAIAAEQDIV
+515 RLAAAIAAEQEIV
-528 IDPQEGLEIAL
+528 IAPQGGLEIAL
-539 RGMLAAAGVR
+539 RGMLIAAGVR
-549 HVPSTSLGSSEP
+549 HLPTSTNLHQPPPTSIPS
-561 RGMAP
+561 
-566 GLVHPGET
+566 
-574 LVRADGGEHGLALT
+574 ALI
-588 LFKALQLLHAKELDA
+588 LFKALQLLHARELDT
-603 ALDRYVTFDFETTDK
+603 ALERYVTFDLETTDK

-630 VRVVEGEIVDRF
+630 VRVVGGEIVDRF
-642 HTLVKPY
+642 HSLVRPY

-656 TKLHGYSDADVR
+656 TKVHGYTDGDVR
-668 GARSF
+668 NARPF
-673 AEVWPAFRA
+673 AEVWPEFRA
-682 FVGDDVLIAHNGQ
+682 FIGDDVLIAHNGQ
-695 HFDIPVLRRLAAGQ
+695 HFDIPVLRRLAAGRE
-709 DGVDSLVFYDT
+709 GVDTLVFYDT
-720 LPLVRSLSRDSAK
+720 LPLARSLSRDSAK

-757 LAKVYHE
+757 LARVYRE
-764 LERQRGIRAR
+764 LERLRAVRAR

-792 QGAGSPQGVPDGPG
+792 PEREQGAGSREQ
-806 EREILF
+806 EILF
-812 KLAKFYTLGRYSDA
+812 KVAKFYTLGRYSDA

-836 SGGDPAPPVDEVIR
+836 SGGDSGPSVDEVIR

-878 RALMD
+878 RALID
-883 EPSAPDAASP
+883 EPSPAEPASPPDPLSTTWASP

-905 LEDSIDRLLGRVALS
+905 LKERIDRLLDRVALS
-920 TSDGIEVAPD
+920 TSEGIEVAPD

-953 EDYQIPGVRETKE
+953 EDYQIPGLREAKE
-966 NRQAEIEEARRLLY
+966 NRQAEIQEARRLLY

-985 ARDRLVLTRV
+985 TRERLVLTRV

-1004 GSTFLE
+1004 GSSFLE
-1010 EMGLEGVASP
+1010 EMGLQADAVGAE

>member
-1 MALDPLPQQR
+1 MAFDPLPQQC

-40 HLIHTLGIA
+40 YLIDALHVA

-63 EEIAVRLAH
+63 EEIAIRLKH
-72 TLGDRAEA
+72 TLGERAEP

-89 CLGLLRDHAAA
+89 CLALLREHAEA

-106 FGVADEQYQKV
+106 FGVADEQYQKA
-117 ILGRLHVPLEQR
+117 ILGRLHVPQEQR
-129 GALLNRFSRHRVQK
+129 GSLLNRFSRHRVQK
-143 QDYELTPD
+143 RDYELTAD
-151 DARLYREYAGW
+151 DARLYREYAAW
-162 LAHRNMVDFD
+162 LAHRNMLDFD
-172 DLVAKAEELL
+172 DLVSKAEELL
-182 RSRGDIADTI
+182 RTHGDIADAV

-241 DPYVLVRFSHDY
+241 DPYVLVRFSREY
-253 EIDRPIVLDK
+253 AIDRPIVLDK

-273 TARRVLAQ
+273 TARRVLAH

-292 EQESAHEVGAFTF
+292 DQESAYDVGAFAF
-305 RDEEEEASWLLEDIL
+305 RDEEEEASWLLDDIL
-320 ADRAAAGL
+320 ADRTAAGL
-328 GWGDYAVLYRR
+328 EWGDYAILYRR
-339 HKVGEYLEGRLV
+339 HKLGEYLEGRLV

-362 RSLVEDDVIRY
+362 RALVEDDVIKY
-373 VVAALRIVRDPGDPV
+373 VMAALRIVRDPGDPV

-409 PPFAVSSSPP
+409 FPF
-419 DPLSTAWRGGTQDD
+419 PLSTEAD
-433 FLAAIRALARRRP
+433 FLAAIRTLARRRP

-467 LARSHRA
+467 LPRSHRT

-504 ADNPEAVQLAE
+504 ADSPEAV
-515 RLAAAIAAEQDIV
+515 RLAARLAGAIASERDIV
-528 IDPQEGLEIAL
+528 IEPQGGLEIAL

-549 HVPSTSLGSSEP
+549 HVPSAAAARRE
-561 RGMAP
+561 
-566 GLVHPGET
+566 VGE
-574 LVRADGGEHGLALT
+574 VGEVVIGAQDGGPHGLALT
-588 LFKALQLLHAKELDA
+588 LFKALQNLHSLDI
-603 ALDRYVTFDFETTDK
+603 LDTLSRYVTFDLETTDK
-618 DVEVCEVVEVGA
+618 DVEVCEVVEIGA
-630 VRVVEGEIVDRF
+630 VRVVGGDIVDRF
-642 HTLVKPY
+642 HTLVQPY

-656 TKLHGYSDADVR
+656 TKVHGYTDADVR
-668 GARSF
+668 DARSF
-673 AEVWPAFRA
+673 AEVWPEFRA
-682 FVGDDVLIAHNGQ
+682 FIGDDVLIAHNGQ
-695 HFDIPVLRRLAAGQ
+695 HFDIPVLRRLAAGR
-709 DGVDSLVFYDT
+709 DGVDSLVLYDT

-757 LAKVYHE
+757 LARVYRE

-782 DYLGLALALE
+782 DYLGLAFALE
-792 QGAGSPQGVPDGPG
+792 QGAGS
-806 EREILF
+806 REQDMLF

-826 LAFYEMERER
+826 LAFYEMERGR
-836 SGGDPAPPVDEVIR
+836 TGAATTPPVDEVIR

-878 RALMD
+878 RALID
-883 EPSAPDAASP
+883 GDPAST
-893 PDPLSTTWRGGT
+893 LS
-905 LEDSIDRLLGRVALS
+905 DSIDRLLERVALS
-920 TSDGIEVAPD
+920 TSEGIEVAPD
-930 RVNLLTLHSTKGLEF
+930 RINLLTLHSTKGLEF

-953 EDYQIPGVRETKE
+953 EDYQIPGLRETKE

-985 ARDRLVLTRV
+985 ARERLVLTRV

-1004 GSTFLE
+1004 GSGFLD
-1010 EMGLEGVASP
+1010 EMGLTAGTDVGAGSFPGARPL

>member
-1 MALDPLPQQR
+1 MEFDPLPQQR

-25 GPGAGKTFCLIARIN
+25 GPGAGKTFCLISRIH
-40 HLIHTLGIA
+40 HLIATVGIA

-63 EEIAVRLAH
+63 EEIAHRLKHA
-72 TLGDRAEA
+72 LRDRAEG

-89 CLGLLRDHAAA
+89 CLALLREHTEA

-129 GALLNRFSRHRVQK
+129 GSLLNRFGRHRA
-143 QDYELTPD
+143 QDYRLTDD
-151 DARLYREYAGW
+151 DARLYREYAVW
-162 LAHRNMVDFD
+162 LAHRNMLDFD
-172 DLVAKAEELL
+172 DLVVKAEELV
-182 RSRGDIADTI
+182 RTHGDIADAI

-241 DPYVLVRFSHDY
+241 DPYVLVRFSRDY

-292 EQESAHEVGAFTF
+292 EQESAYEVGAFAF
-305 RDEEEEASWLLEDIL
+305 RDEEEEAAWLLEDIL
-320 ADRAAAGL
+320 ADRAASGL
-328 GWGDYAVLYRR
+328 GWGDYAILYRR

-362 RSLVEDDVIRY
+362 RSLVEDDVIKY
-373 VVAALRIVRDPGDPV
+373 VIAALGIVRDPGDPV

-397 LSAHFLQEVLAS
+397 LSPHFLQEVLAS
-409 PPFAVSSSPP
+409 PPFPLSASKASPP
-419 DPLSTAWRGGTQDD
+419 DPGD

-467 LARSHRA
+467 LTRSHRA
-474 LAPLVDEI
+474 LVPLVDEI

-504 ADNPEAVQLAE
+504 AAIPEAVRLAE
-515 RLAAAIAAEQDIV
+515 RLAAAIAAEQEIV
-528 IDPQEGLEIAL
+528 IAPQGGLEIAL
-539 RGMLAAAGVR
+539 RGMLAAARFR
-549 HVPSTSLGSSEP
+549 HVPSSSATRRE
-561 RGMAP
+561 
-566 GLVHPGET
+566 VKEVGE
-574 LVRADGGEHGLALT
+574 VVIGAQDGGPHGLPLT
-588 LFKALQLLHAKELDA
+588 LFKALQNLHSLEILDT
-603 ALDRYVTFDFETTDK
+603 LPRYVTFDLETTDK

-630 VRVVEGEIVDRF
+630 VRVVGGEIVDRF
-642 HTLVKPY
+642 HSLVRPY

-656 TKLHGYSDADVR
+656 TKVHEYTDGDVR
-668 GARSF
+668 NARPF
-673 AEVWPAFRA
+673 AEVWPEFRA
-682 FVGDDVLIAHNGQ
+682 FIGDDVLIAHNGQ
-695 HFDIPVLRRLAAGQ
+695 HFDIPVLRRLAAGWE
-709 DGVDSLVFYDT
+709 GVDTLVFYDT

-757 LAKVYHE
+757 LARVYRE
-764 LERQRGIRAR
+764 LERLRTVRAR

-792 QGAGSPQGVPDGPG
+792 PEREQGAGSE
-806 EREILF
+806 EREMLF
-812 KLAKFYTLGRYSDA
+812 KVAKFYTLGRYSDA
-826 LAFYEMERER
+826 LTFYEMERER
-836 SGGDPAPPVDEVIR
+836 SGGDSGPPVDEVIR
-850 RLGGR
+850 QLGGR
-855 ALMTRLRAEP
+855 TLMTRLRAEP
-865 DPAQRY
+865 DPAQRS
-871 PAAVARL
+871 PAAVARP
-878 RALMD
+878 RALID
-883 EPSAPDAASP
+883 EPSAA
-893 PDPLSTTWRGGT
+893 GT
-905 LEDSIDRLLGRVALS
+905 RKDTIERL
-920 TSDGIEVAPD
+920 
-930 RVNLLTLHSTKGLEF
+930 F
-945 SRVYIVGV
+945 
-953 EDYQIPGVRETKE
+953 
-966 NRQAEIEEARRLLY
+966 AR
-980 VGMTR
+980 
-985 ARDRLVLTRV
+985 A
-995 ERRFGMEAG
+995 
-1004 GSTFLE
+1004 
-1010 EMGLEGVASP
+1010 

>member
-40 HLIHTLGIA
+40 HLINNLAIA

-63 EEIAVRLAH
+63 EEIAGRLTH

-89 CLGLLRDHAAA
+89 CLALLREHAEA

-117 ILGRLHVPLEQR
+117 ILGRLHVPQEQR
-129 GALLNRFSRHRVQK
+129 GSLLNRFSRHRVQK

-151 DARLYREYAGW
+151 DARLYREYATW
-162 LAHRNMVDFD
+162 LAHRNMLDFD

-182 RSRGDIADTI
+182 RTHGDIAAAI

-241 DPYVLVRFSHDY
+241 DPYVLVRFGRDY
-253 EIDRPIVLDK
+253 GIDRPIVLDK

-292 EQESAHEVGAFTF
+292 EQESPHEVGAFAF
-305 RDEEEEASWLLEDIL
+305 RDEEEEAAWLLEDIL
-320 ADRAAAGL
+320 ADRAEAGL
-328 GWGDYAVLYRR
+328 GWGDYAVLYRQHR
-339 HKVGEYLEGRLV
+339 VGAYLEGRLV

-362 RSLVEDDVIRY
+362 RSLVEDDVIKY
-373 VVAALRIVRDPGDPV
+373 VVAALRIVRDPADPV

-397 LSAHFLQEVLAS
+397 LSAHFLQEVEA
-409 PPFAVSSSPP
+409 AI
-419 DPLSTAWRGGTQDD
+419 GGSGD
-433 FLAAIRALARRRP
+433 FLTSIRALARRRP
-446 AQDPDT
+446 APDPDT

-467 LARSHRA
+467 LARSHRT

-490 RNALEERHDELTDP
+490 KNALEERHDELTDP
-504 ADNPEAVQLAE
+504 ADNPGAVRLAE
-515 RLAAAIAAEQDIV
+515 RLAVAIAGEQSIT
-528 IDPQEGLEIAL
+528 IEPQGGLEIAV

-549 HVPSTSLGSSEP
+549 HVPSQAAG
-561 RGMAP
+561 
-566 GLVHPGET
+566 PGELLT
-574 LVRADGGEHGLALT
+574 REDGGEHGLALT
-588 LFKALQLLHAKELDA
+588 LFKALQLLHAKDLDTQ
-603 ALDRYVTFDFETTDK
+603 LERYVTFDLETTDK

-630 VRVVEGEIVDRF
+630 VRVAGGEIVGRF

-656 TKLHGYSDADVR
+656 TKVHGYSDAAVR

-673 AEVWPAFRA
+673 AEVWPEFRA

-720 LPLVRSLSRDSAK
+720 LPLARSLSRDSAK

-750 ALDDAVT
+750 ALDDAAT
-757 LAKVYHE
+757 LARVYRE

-782 DYLGLALALE
+782 DYLGLALALQ
-792 QGAGSPQGVPDGPG
+792 QGAGSPKGVPDGPG
-806 EREILF
+806 EQAMLF

-826 LAFYEMERER
+826 LTFYEMERDR
-836 SGGDPAPPVDEVIR
+836 TGGDPAPPVDEVIR

-883 EPSAPDAASP
+883 EPSA
-893 PDPLSTTWRGGT
+893 TT
-905 LEDSIDRLLGRVALS
+905 LEASIDRLLERVALS

-953 EDYQIPGVRETKE
+953 EDYQIPGLRETKE
-966 NRQAEIEEARRLLY
+966 NRQAEVEEARRLLY

-985 ARDRLVLTRV
+985 TRDRLVLTRV

-1004 GSTFLE
+1004 ASSFLE
-1010 EMGLEGVASP
+1010 EMGLEAQGVGAARAVTDGS

>member
-1 MALDPLPQQR
+1 MTFAPLAQQR

-25 GPGAGKTFCLIARIN
+25 GPGAGKTYCLISRIQ
-40 HLIHTLGIA
+40 HLITSGID
-49 PERICAVTFTNRAA
+49 PHRICAVTFTNRAA
-63 EEIAVRLAH
+63 EEIDDRLKAV
-72 TLGDRAEA
+72 LGERGEA

-89 CLGLLRDHAAA
+89 CLALLREYPEEV
-100 AGLRKG
+100 GLKRG
-106 FGVADEQYQKV
+106 FGVADEQYQHV
-117 ILGRLHVPLEQR
+117 ILHRLRVPGERR
-129 GALLNRFSRHRVQK
+129 GGMLSRFGRHRFQ
-143 QDYELTPD
+143 QYPLAADE
-151 DARLYREYAGW
+151 ARLYREYVAW

-172 DLVAKAEELL
+172 DLIVKAEALL
-182 RSRGDIADTI
+182 RHNGELADAI

-207 NAVQYDLLKRL
+207 NAVQYDFLKRL
-218 AAPHGNFF
+218 AAPHGNFY
-226 AVGDDEQSIFTWTGA
+226 AVGDDEQSIFAWTGA
-241 DPYVLVRFSHDY
+241 DPMVLERFRRDY
-253 EIDRPIVLDK
+253 EVAPIVLDK

-292 EQESAHEVGAFTF
+292 EQESPYEVGAFAF
-305 RDEEEEASWLLEDIL
+305 RDEEEEASWLLADIL
-320 ADRAAAGL
+320 GDHAASGL

-351 RAGIPCRLARG
+351 RAGIPYRLARG
-362 RSLVEDDVIRY
+362 RSLVEDDVIKY
-373 VVAALRIVRDPGDPV
+373 VIAALRIVRDPGDPV

-397 LSAHFLQEVLAS
+397 LSAHFLQEVEA
-409 PPFAVSSSPP
+409 AI
-419 DPLSTAWRGGTQDD
+419 STQGSGD
-433 FLAAIRALARRRP
+433 FLASVRTLARRRP

-452 KKLWRLVFQV
+452 RKLWRLVFQV

-467 LARSHRA
+467 LPRAHQA

-490 RNALEERHDELTDP
+490 RNALEERHDELSDP
-504 ADNPEAVQLAE
+504 ADNPEAV
-515 RLAAAIAAEQDIV
+515 RLAKRLSRAIAGEQGIS
-528 IDPQEGLEIAL
+528 IEPQGGLEIAL

-549 HVPSTSLGSSEP
+549 HVPSQATEPLQP
-561 RGMAP
+561 RGTGP
-566 GLVHPGET
+566 GLTHPGEV
-574 LVRADGGEHGLALT
+574 LRREVLRREDGGEHGLALT
-588 LFKALQLLHAKELDA
+588 LFKALQLVHATELDT
-603 ALDRYVTFDFETTDK
+603 ALERYVTFDLETTDK
-618 DVEVCEVVEVGA
+618 DVEVCEVVEAGA
-630 VRVVEGEIVDRF
+630 VRAVDGEIVDRF
-642 HTLVKPY
+642 HTLVRPY

-656 TKLHGYSDADVR
+656 TEVHGYTDADVR
-668 GARSF
+668 GAPSF
-673 AEVWPAFRA
+673 GEVWPEFRA
-682 FVGDDVLIAHNGQ
+682 FLGDDVLIAHNGQ
-695 HFDIPVLRRLAAGQ
+695 HFDIPVLRRLAAGR

-757 LAKVYHE
+757 LARVYRE

-792 QGAGSPQGVPDGPG
+792 QGAGSKEQD
-806 EREILF
+806 ILF

-836 SGGDPAPPVDEVIR
+836 TGGAAPPVDEVIK
-850 RLGGR
+850 RLGGP

-883 EPSAPDAASP
+883 EPSSSPPDPLSPMVSSP

-905 LEDSIDRLLGRVALS
+905 LEENIDRLLERVALS

-953 EDYQIPGVRETKE
+953 EDYQIPGLRETKE
-966 NRQAEIEEARRLLY
+966 NRQAEIQEARRLVY

-985 ARDRLVLTRV
+985 ARERLVLTRV
-995 ERRFGMEAG
+995 ERRFGMDAG
-1004 GSTFLE
+1004 GSGFLE
-1010 EMGLEGVASP
+1010 EMGLEAQGVGERELPTDMVHG

>member
-1 MALDPLPQQR
+1 MDFDPLPQQR

-40 HLIHTLGIA
+40 HLINTRGLA

-63 EEIAVRLAH
+63 EEIAVRLKH
-72 TLGDRAEA
+72 TLGDRAVGV
-80 ITRGTIHAL
+80 TRGTIHAL
-89 CLGLLRDHAAA
+89 CLALLREHAEA

-129 GALLNRFSRHRVQK
+129 GSLLNRFSRHRVQ
-143 QDYELTPD
+143 DYRLTDD
-151 DARLYREYAGW
+151 DARLYREYAVW
-162 LAHRNMVDFD
+162 LAHRNMLDFD

-182 RSRGDIADTI
+182 RAHGDIADAI

-241 DPYVLVRFSHDY
+241 DPYVLVRFSRDY

-292 EQESAHEVGAFTF
+292 EQESAYEVGAFAF
-305 RDEEEEASWLLEDIL
+305 RDEEEEAAWLLEDIL
-320 ADRAAAGL
+320 ADRATAGL
-328 GWGDYAVLYRR
+328 GWGDYAILYRR

-362 RSLVEDDVIRY
+362 RSLVEDDVIKY
-373 VVAALRIVRDPGDPV
+373 VIAALGIVRDPGDPV

-397 LSAHFLQEVLAS
+397 LSPHFLQEVLAS
-409 PPFAVSSSPP
+409 PPF
-419 DPLSTAWRGGTQDD
+419 PLSANAERGDVGD
-433 FLAAIRALARRRP
+433 FLSAVRTLARRRP

-467 LARSHRA
+467 LTRSHRA
-474 LAPLVDEI
+474 LVPLVDEI

-504 ADNPEAVQLAE
+504 ATIPEAVRLAG
-515 RLAAAIAAEQDIV
+515 RLAAAIAAEQEIV
-528 IDPQEGLEIAL
+528 IAPQGGLEIAL
-539 RGMLAAAGVR
+539 RGMLIAAGVR
-549 HVPSTSLGSSEP
+549 HLPTSTNLHQPPPTSIPS
-561 RGMAP
+561 
-566 GLVHPGET
+566 
-574 LVRADGGEHGLALT
+574 ALI
-588 LFKALQLLHAKELDA
+588 LFKALQLLHARELDT
-603 ALDRYVTFDFETTDK
+603 ALERYVTFDLETTDK

-630 VRVVEGEIVDRF
+630 VRVVGGEIVDRF
-642 HTLVKPY
+642 HSLVRPY

-656 TKLHGYSDADVR
+656 TKVHGYTDGDVR
-668 GARSF
+668 NARPF
-673 AEVWPAFRA
+673 AEVWPEFRA
-682 FVGDDVLIAHNGQ
+682 FIGDDVLIAHNGQ
-695 HFDIPVLRRLAAGQ
+695 HFDIPVLRRLAAGRE
-709 DGVDSLVFYDT
+709 GVDTLVFYDT

-757 LAKVYHE
+757 LARVYRE
-764 LERQRGIRAR
+764 LERLRAVRAR

-792 QGAGSPQGVPDGPG
+792 PEREQGAGSDGQDV
-806 EREILF
+806 LF
-812 KLAKFYTLGRYSDA
+812 KVAKFYTLGRYSDA
-826 LAFYEMERER
+826 VAFYEMERER
-836 SGGDPAPPVDEVIR
+836 SGGDSGPSVDEVIR

-878 RALMD
+878 RALID
-883 EPSAPDAASP
+883 EPEPPSSPPDPLSTSRTSP

-905 LEDSIDRLLGRVALS
+905 LRESIDRLLDRVALS
-920 TSDGIEVAPD
+920 TSEGIEVAPD

-945 SRVYIVGV
+945 SRVYIVGA
-953 EDYQIPGVRETKE
+953 EDHHIPGLREAKE
-966 NRQAEIEEARRLLY
+966 NRQAENQEARRLLD
-980 VGMTR
+980 VGKTR
-985 ARDRLVLTRV
+985 PPERLGLTPV
-995 ERRFGMEAG
+995 ERP
-1004 GSTFLE
+1004 
-1010 EMGLEGVASP
+1010 V

>member
-1 MALDPLPQQR
+1 MDFDPLPQQR
-11 LAIEAPLGPVLVVA
+11 LAIDAPLGPMLVVA

-40 HLIHTLGIA
+40 HLIDRRGLA

-63 EEIAVRLAH
+63 EEIAVRLKH
-72 TLGDRAEA
+72 TLGERAEA

-89 CLGLLRDHAAA
+89 CLALLREYAEA

-106 FGVADEQYQKV
+106 FGVADERYQKV

-129 GALLNRFSRHRVQK
+129 GSLLNRFSRHRVQK

-151 DARLYREYAGW
+151 DARLYREYATW
-162 LAHRNMVDFD
+162 LAHRNMLDFD

-182 RSRGDIADTI
+182 RRRGDISDTI
-192 AARWDYLL
+192 AARWDHLL

-207 NAVQYDLLKRL
+207 NPVQYDLLKRL

-292 EQESAHEVGAFTF
+292 EQESAHEVGAFAF
-305 RDEEEEASWLLEDIL
+305 RDEAEEASWLLEDML

-351 RAGIPCRLARG
+351 REGIPCRLARG
-362 RSLVEDDVIRY
+362 RSLVEDDVIKY
-373 VVAALRIVRDPGDPV
+373 VVAALRIVRDPGDSV

-397 LSAHFLQEVLAS
+397 LSAHFLQEVEA
-409 PPFAVSSSPP
+409 AIGSS
-419 DPLSTAWRGGTQDD
+419 GD
-433 FLAAIRALARRRP
+433 FLTSVRALARRRP
-446 AQDPDT
+446 AHDPDT

-474 LAPLVDEI
+474 LAPLVNEI

-490 RNALEERHDELTDP
+490 RNALEERYDELTDP
-504 ADNPEAVQLAE
+504 AAIPEAVRLADE
-515 RLAAAIAAEQDIV
+515 LAAAISADRNIV
-528 IDPQEGLEIAL
+528 IPPQGGVEIAL
-539 RGMLAAAGVR
+539 RGMLIAAGIR
-549 HVPSTSLGSSEP
+549 HVQTSTNLHQPPPTTPS
-561 RGMAP
+561 A
-566 GLVHPGET
+566 LV
-574 LVRADGGEHGLALT
+574 
-588 LFKALQLLHAKELDA
+588 LFKALQLLHAKELDTP
-603 ALDRYVTFDFETTDK
+603 LERYVTFDLETTDK
-618 DVEVCEVVEVGA
+618 DVDVCEVVEVGA
-630 VRVVEGEIVDRF
+630 VRVVGGEIVDRF

-656 TKLHGYSDADVR
+656 TKVHGYTDAAVR
-668 GARSF
+668 EAPSF

-682 FVGDDVLIAHNGQ
+682 FMGDDVLIAHNGQ
-695 HFDIPVLRRLAAGQ
+695 HFDIPVLRRLAAGR

-740 FGIDAGRAHH
+740 FGIDAGRTHH

-757 LAKVYHE
+757 LARVYRE
-764 LERQRGIRAR
+764 LERLRGIRAR

-782 DYLGLALALE
+782 DYLGLGLALE
-792 QGAGSPQGVPDGPG
+792 PQAKSG
-806 EREILF
+806 ERDMLF

-836 SGGDPAPPVDEVIR
+836 TGGDPAPPVDEVIR

-855 ALMTRLRAEP
+855 ALMTRL
-865 DPAQRY
+865 
-871 PAAVARL
+871 
-878 RALMD
+878 
-883 EPSAPDAASP
+883 
-893 PDPLSTTWRGGT
+893 
-905 LEDSIDRLLGRVALS
+905 
-920 TSDGIEVAPD
+920 
-930 RVNLLTLHSTKGLEF
+930 TLHSTKGLEF
-945 SRVYIVGV
+945 SRVYIVGL
-953 EDYQIPGVRETKE
+953 EDYQIPGLRETKE
-966 NRQAEIEEARRLLY
+966 NRQAEIEEARRLVY

-985 ARDRLVLTRV
+985 AQDRLVLTRV

-1004 GSTFLE
+1004 GSSFLE
-1010 EMGLEGVASP
+1010 EMGLG

>member
-1 MALDPLPQQR
+1 VALDPLPQQR

-40 HLIHTLGIA
+40 HLIDQRGLA

-63 EEIAVRLAH
+63 EDIALRLKH

-89 CLGLLRDHAAA
+89 CLALLREYAEA

-106 FGVADEQYQKV
+106 FGVADELYQKI

-129 GALLNRFSRHRVQK
+129 GSLLNRFSRHRVQK
-143 QDYELTPD
+143 QDYALTSD
-151 DARLYREYAGW
+151 DARLYREYTAW
-162 LAHRNMVDFD
+162 LAHRNMLDFD

-182 RSRGDIADTI
+182 RTRGDIADAI

-207 NAVQYDLLKRL
+207 NPVQYDLLKRL
-218 AAPHGNFF
+218 AAPHDNFF

-241 DPYVLVRFSHDY
+241 DPYVLVRFSRDY
-253 EIDRPIVLDK
+253 EIERPIVLDK

-292 EQESAHEVGAFTF
+292 EQESEYEVGAFAF

-320 ADRAAAGL
+320 ADRTASGL

-351 RAGIPCRLARG
+351 REGIPCRLARG
-362 RSLVEDDVIRY
+362 RSLVEDDVIKY
-373 VVAALRIVRDPGDPV
+373 VVAALRIVRDPGDSV
-388 ALEAFARCV
+388 ALDAFARCV
-397 LSAHFLQEVLAS
+397 LSAHFLQEVEAAISAS
-409 PPFAVSSSPP
+409 P
-419 DPLSTAWRGGTQDD
+419 GGD

-446 AQDPDT
+446 AHDPDT

-504 ADNPEAVQLAE
+504 AAIPDAVRLAQ
-515 RLAAAIAAEQDIV
+515 RLAAAIAAEREIV
-528 IDPQEGLEIAL
+528 IEPRGGLEIAL
-539 RGMLAAAGVR
+539 RGMLAAAGLR
-549 HVPSTSLGSSEP
+549 RVPTSRTSRTSP
-561 RGMAP
+561 TSIP
-566 GLVHPGET
+566 S
-574 LVRADGGEHGLALT
+574 ALT
-588 LFKALQLLHAKELDA
+588 LFKALQLLHAKELDTP
-603 ALDRYVTFDFETTDK
+603 LERYVTFDLETTDR
-618 DVEVCEVVEVGA
+618 DVDVCEVVEIGA
-630 VRVVEGEIVDRF
+630 VRVVRGEIVDRF

-656 TKLHGYSDADVR
+656 TKVHGYSDAAVR
-668 GARSF
+668 EARSF
-673 AEVWPAFRA
+673 AEVWPEFRA

-695 HFDIPVLRRLAAGQ
+695 HFDIPVLRRLAAGR

-757 LAKVYHE
+757 LARVYRE
-764 LERQRGIRAR
+764 LERLRGMRAR

-792 QGAGSPQGVPDGPG
+792 QGAGGAEQ
-806 EREILF
+806 EMLF
-812 KLAKFYTLGRYSDA
+812 KVAKFYTLGRYSDA

-836 SGGDPAPPVDEVIR
+836 TGGDPAPPVDEVIR

-878 RALMD
+878 RALM
-883 EPSAPDAASP
+883 EEGSP
-893 PDPLSTTWRGGT
+893 QT
-905 LEDSIDRLLGRVALS
+905 LAESIDRVLGRIALS

-945 SRVYIVGV
+945 SRVYIVGL
-953 EDYQIPGVRETKE
+953 EDYQIPGLRESKE
-966 NRQAEIEEARRLLY
+966 NRQAEIEEARRLVY

-985 ARDRLVLTRV
+985 ARERLVLTRV
-995 ERRFGMEAG
+995 ERRFGMESG
-1004 GSTFLE
+1004 GSSFLE
-1010 EMGLEGVASP
+1010 EMGLGAEAVGTE

>member
-1 MALDPLPQQR
+1 MEFDPLPQQS

-40 HLIHTLGIA
+40 HLVTTVGIA

-63 EEIAVRLAH
+63 EEIAVRLKH
-72 TLGDRAEA
+72 TLRDRAA
-80 ITRGTIHAL
+80 AVTRGTIHAL
-89 CLGLLRDHAAA
+89 CLALLRENVEA
-100 AGLRKG
+100 AGLGKG
-106 FGVADEQYQKV
+106 FGVADEQYQKI

-129 GALLNRFSRHRVQK
+129 GPLLNGFGRHRVQN
-143 QDYELTPD
+143 YELTVD
-151 DARLYREYAGW
+151 EARLYREYTSW
-162 LAHRNMVDFD
+162 LAHRNMLDFD
-172 DLVAKAEELL
+172 DLVTQAERLV
-182 RSRGDIADTI
+182 RTRGDIADAI

-207 NAVQYDLLKRL
+207 NPVQYDLLKRL

-241 DPYVLVRFSHDY
+241 DPYVLVRFARDY
-253 EIDRPIVLDK
+253 GIDRPVVLDK

-281 NPQLFEKQLSA
+281 NPQLFEKQLTA
-292 EQESAHEVGAFTF
+292 EQDSPHEVGAFGF
-305 RDEEEEASWLLEDIL
+305 RDEEEEASWLLEDL
-320 ADRAAAGL
+320 QGDRAASEL
-328 GWGDYAVLYRR
+328 GWGDYAILYRK
-339 HKVGEYLEGRLV
+339 HKIGEYLEGRLL

-362 RSLVEDDVIRY
+362 RSLIEDDVIKY
-373 VVAALRIVRDPGDPV
+373 VISALRIVRDPADPV
-388 ALEAFARCV
+388 ALEGFARCV
-397 LSAHFLQEVLAS
+397 LSSHFLQEVEA
-409 PPFAVSSSPP
+409 AI
-419 DPLSTAWRGGTQDD
+419 STQGSGD
-433 FLAAIRALARRRP
+433 FLASVRALARRRP

-452 KKLWRLVFQV
+452 KKLWRLVYQV

-467 LARSHRA
+467 LTRSHRA

-504 ADNPEAVQLAE
+504 ADLPDAV
-515 RLAAAIAAEQDIV
+515 RLAARLARAIAGERGIAIAPQD
-528 IDPQEGLEIAL
+528 GLEIAL

-549 HVPSTSLGSSEP
+549 HVPSAGSGPLEP
-561 RGMAP
+561 RGTAP
-566 GLVHPGET
+566 GFAHPGEV
-574 LVRADGGEHGLALT
+574 LEKADGGEHGLALT
-588 LFKALQLLHAKELDA
+588 LFKALQLLDSRGLDT
-603 ALDRYVTFDFETTDK
+603 ALERYVTFDFETTDT
-618 DVEVCEVVEVGA
+618 EVATCGVVEIGA
-630 VRVVEGEIVDRF
+630 ARVVRGEIVDRF
-642 HTLVKPY
+642 HSRVQPY

-656 TKLHGYSDADVR
+656 SAIHGYSDGDIR
-668 GARSF
+668 DARSF
-673 AEVWPAFRA
+673 GEVWPEFRA
-682 FVGDDVLIAHNGQ
+682 FIGDDILIAHNGQ
-695 HFDIPVLRRLAAGQ
+695 HFDIPVLRRLAAGR

-720 LPLVRSLSRDSAK
+720 LPLVRSLSRDSGK

-740 FGIDAGRAHH
+740 FGIDGGRAHH

-757 LAKVYHE
+757 LARVYRE
-764 LERQRGIRAR
+764 LERRRGIRAR

-792 QGAGSPQGVPDGPG
+792 QGARSKEQAL
-806 EREILF
+806 LF
-812 KLAKFYTLGRYSDA
+812 NVAKFYTLGRYSDA
-826 LAFYEMERER
+826 LAFYEMERQR
-836 SGGDPAPPVDEVIR
+836 SGALGAPPVDEVIR
-850 RLGGR
+850 RLGGP

-883 EPSAPDAASP
+883 EPSPPP
-893 PDPLSTTWRGGT
+893 PDRRSPMGRGGT
-905 LEDSIDRLLGRVALS
+905 LDESIDRLLERVALS
-920 TSDGIEVAPD
+920 TSDGIELAPD

-953 EDYQIPGVRETKE
+953 EDSQIPGLREMTE
-966 NRQAEIEEARRLLY
+966 HRQAEIEEARRLLY

-985 ARDRLVLTRV
+985 ARERLVLTRV
-995 ERRFGMEAG
+995 ERRFGMDAG
-1004 GSTFLE
+1004 GSSFVE
-1010 EMGLEGVASP
+1010 EMGLEVQGVGAE